1 MIQGILTGDYKNLY
15 NRENIF
21 VSEDGGGA
29 GNNWAQGYSA
39 GERTYEEVM
48 DMIEREAEGSDSLEV
63 CSLVLSLHQH
73 VFLNSV
79 SSLITSLSSIQGF
92 MAMHSIAGGTG
103 SGLGSYLLERLNDR
117 FPKKLIQ
124 TYSVFPNQQDGEV
137 VVQPY
142 NSVLTLKRLV
152 NHADSVVVL
161 DNGALTRITADKAN
175 FGEKSFATPS
185 FDHANQVVSKFIMR
199 FSS

>member
-1 MIQGILTGDYKNLY
+1 
-15 NRENIF
+15 
-21 VSEDGGGA
+21 
-29 GNNWAQGYSA
+29 
-39 GERTYEEVM
+39 
-48 DMIEREAEGSDSLEV
+48 
-63 CSLVLSLHQH
+63 
-73 VFLNSV
+73 
-79 SSLITSLSSIQGF
+79 

-124 TYSVFPNQQDGEV
+124 TYSVFPNQQDGDV

-161 DNGALTRITADKAN
+161 DNGALMRITADKTN
-175 FGEKSFATPS
+175 IGEKQIATPS
-185 FDHANQVVSKFIMR
+185 FDHANQVVGNITPHEDVVDVLIPLTPPGVHSHGR
-199 FSS
+199 